1 MRRPSR
7 SSESVDPRSSPRT
20 PSARPADRALSPV
33 VGKGLEVGIV
43 VLFVAL
49 LTTALYGG
57 VVPDYRTAAGAEV
70 GERALVGA
78 AERVEGAVPERSV
91 RAERA
96 VSAPLPATIRGDPYR
111 VRATNGTL
119 VLDHP
124 NPGIGGR
131 VRLATPSRA
140 PVANGTW
147 TSSDPSWVVVTEGAR
162 GPRVRLAN
170 GNLTEVANETGGGA

>member
-1 MRRPSR
+1 MGRPPRPAHPSR
-7 SSESVDPRSSPRT
+7 SSGT
-20 PSARPADRALSPV
+20 RPADRALSPV

-49 LTTALYGG
+49 LTTTLYGG

-91 RAERA
+91 GVERV
-96 VSAPLPATIRGDPYR
+96 VSAPLPATVRGDPYR

-124 NPGIGGR
+124 NPGIGGQ
-131 VRLATPSRA
+131 VRLAMPSR
-140 PVANGTW
+140 VSNVTGTW
-147 TSSDPSWVVVTEGAR
+147 TSSDPSWVVVGDGAR
-162 GPRVRLAN
+162 GPRVSLAN
-170 GNLTEVANETGGGA
+170 GNLTEVANETGVTP